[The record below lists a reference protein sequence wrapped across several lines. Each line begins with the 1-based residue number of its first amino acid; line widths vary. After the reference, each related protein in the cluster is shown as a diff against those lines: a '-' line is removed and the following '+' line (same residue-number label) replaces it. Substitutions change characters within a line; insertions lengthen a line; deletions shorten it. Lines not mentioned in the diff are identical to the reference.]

1 MQQFNFVS
9 IKLTLCLIIG
19 IVLGFYW
26 NVKPHWVLILLFSLL
41 PFLYLSFKKQ
51 KRRTFPFFECFT
63 ATTTIILGIF
73 TVNFSASNTWEGAPD
88 NPKEGITGSW
98 ELKILEVLKPDS
110 YSQRYITQLHSLDGS
125 RSRGQLLLTLPSDST
140 TKQLRV
146 DDELMLWG
154 KAEIIRPPLNP
165 NSFDYQD
172 YLAKQGIRYQI
183 RAQPNQFKV
192 QEDPISTFYG
202 MASRFRNRIIY
213 NLKHEAFGKEELGV
227 IQALVLGQ
235 RDDISEDTY
244 KSYRDAGAVHIL
256 AVSGLHVGI
265 LLLLFQFLLSPL
277 ERLPKGKILKLIA
290 VVLFLWIYAFIAG
303 LSPSIVRAVT
313 MFSFVAYAMH
323 LNRPTNAFNILAL
336 SMFFILLIKPLFLF
350 QVGFQMSYAAV
361 FAIVWLYP
369 KLQRFWYPENII
381 LQKLWQLM
389 SVSIA
394 AQMGVLPISLYYFHQ
409 FPALFFVSNLLV
421 VPFLGLL
428 LGMGIL
434 VIVLALIHA
443 LPHQLVEFYNF
454 LIGTMNAIVAWVG
467 KQEGF
472 VIRDI
477 PFDQIQIVLGYVFII
492 ALVRTLSKPRIKN
505 IWFFGISI
513 LLMQLWVIGNQW
525 QSNTTQSLILAHQ
538 TKQSLLLHQQGNSI
552 NIHANDTLLKPRWI
566 ENFKIAERTAS
577 TNVHSLKN
585 SYHLNQGKLYI
596 MDSSGI
602 YPRPNEIYYLLLT
615 QSPKVHL
622 GRLLDSVKP
631 KMVLA
636 DGSNY
641 KSYVNQWERTCAE
654 KEIPFHSTSEKGFYV
669 FEIDKDQ

>member
-9 IKLTLCLIIG
+9 IKLTLCLIVG
-19 IVLGFYW
+19 IVMGFYW
-26 NVKPHWVLILLFSLL
+26 NIRPNWALILLLSLL
-41 PFLYLSFKKQ
+41 PFLYFSSKKQ
-51 KRRTFPFFECFT
+51 KRRAFPFFECLT
-63 ATTTIILGIF
+63 AITTIVLGIF
-73 TVNFSASNTWEGAPD
+73 TVTISTSSTWEEKSE
-88 NPKEGITGSW
+88 NPKEDVASLW
-98 ELKILEVLKPDS
+98 ELKIQEVLKPNS
-110 YSQRYITQLHSLDGS
+110 YSQRYITKVHSLDGS
-125 RSRGQLLLTLPSDST
+125 KSRGKLLLTLPLDST
-140 TKQLRV
+140 AKQLRV
-146 DDELMLWG
+146 DDKLALWG
-154 KAEIIRPPLNP
+154 KAETIRPPLNP

-183 RAQPNQFKV
+183 RAEPNQFRI
-192 QEDPISTFYG
+192 QENPSSTLYG
-202 MASRFRNRIIY
+202 IASRFRNRIIS
-213 NLKHEAFGKEELGV
+213 NLKQEQFGKEELSV

-265 LLLLFQFLLSPL
+265 LLFLFQFLLSPL
-277 ERLPKGKILKLIA
+277 ERLPKGKTLKLIA
-290 VVLFLWIYAFIAG
+290 VVLFLWMYAFIAG

-369 KLQRFWYPENII
+369 KLQRFWSPENVI
-381 LQKLWQLM
+381 LQKSWQLM

-394 AQMGVLPISLYYFHQ
+394 AQLGVLPISLYYFHQ

-434 VIVLALIHA
+434 VIVLSLTHT
-443 LPHQLVEFYNF
+443 LSHQVVEAYNF
-454 LIGTMNAIVAWVG
+454 LIGTMNAIVEWVG

-477 PFDQIQIVLGYVFII
+477 PFDQIQMVLGYVLII
-492 ALVRTLSKPRIKN
+492 ALVQTLSKPRVKN
-505 IWFFGISI
+505 IWFLGISI
-513 LLMQLWVIGNQW
+513 LSMQLCVIWSQW
-525 QSNTTQSLILAHQ
+525 QSNSAQSLILAHQ
-538 TKQSLLLHQQGNSI
+538 TKQSLLLHQQRDSLK
-552 NIHANDTLLKPRWI
+552 IHTSDTLLQPMWI
-566 ENFKIAERTAS
+566 DNFKIAERIAS
-577 TNVHSLKN
+577 SKVHALKN
-585 SYHLNQGKLYI
+585 SYRLNQNRI
-596 MDSSGI
+596 FVMDSFGSYPAKSGVDYI
-602 YPRPNEIYYLLLT
+602 VLT

-622 GRLLDSVKP
+622 GRLLDSVQP
-631 KMVLA
+631 KVVLA

-641 KSYVNQWERTCAE
+641 RSYVEQWKTTCAQ

-669 FEIDKDQ
+669 FNFDKD

>member
-1 MQQFNFVS
+1 MVF
-9 IKLTLCLIIG
+9 
-19 IVLGFYW
+19 
-26 NVKPHWVLILLFSLL
+26 
-41 PFLYLSFKKQ
+41 
-51 KRRTFPFFECFT
+51 
-63 ATTTIILGIF
+63 GIF
-73 TVNFSASNTWEGAPD
+73 TVTISTSSTWERRSG
-88 NPKEGITGSW
+88 NPKEDVSGLW
-98 ELKILEVLKPDS
+98 ELKIQEVLKQNS
-110 YSQRYITQLHSLDGS
+110 YSQRYITKLHSLDGS
-125 RSRGQLLLTLPSDST
+125 KSRGKLLLTLPLDST
-140 TKQLRV
+140 AKQLRV
-146 DDELMLWG
+146 DDELALWG
-154 KAEIIRPPLNP
+154 KAETIHPPLNP

-172 YLAKQGIRYQI
+172 YLAKQGIQRQI
-183 RAQPNQFKV
+183 RAEPNQFRI
-192 QEDPISTFYG
+192 QENPSSTLYG
-202 MASRFRNRIIY
+202 IASRFRNRIIS
-213 NLKHEAFGKEELGV
+213 NLKQEAFGKEELSV

-277 ERLPKGKILKLIA
+277 ERIPKGKTFKLIS
-290 VVLFLWIYAFIAG
+290 VVLLLWMYAFIAG

-369 KLQRFWYPENII
+369 KLQRFWSLENVI
-381 LQKLWQLM
+381 LQKSWQLM

-394 AQMGVLPISLYYFHQ
+394 AQLGVLPISLYYFHQ

-434 VIVLALIHA
+434 VIVMSLTHT
-443 LPHQLVEFYNF
+443 LPHQMVEAYNF
-454 LIGTMNAIVAWVG
+454 LIGAMNAIVEWVG

-477 PFDQIQIVLGYVFII
+477 PFDQVQMVLGYVLII
-492 ALVRTLSKPRIKN
+492 QLVRALSKPRVKN
-505 IWFFGISI
+505 IWFLGVGI
-513 LLMQLWVIGNQW
+513 LLMQLWVIWKQW
-525 QSNTTQSLILAHQ
+525 QSNTSQSLILAHQ
-538 TKQSLLLHQQGNSI
+538 TKQSLLLHHQGDVLNV
-552 NIHANDTLLKPRWI
+552 HCRDTLLKPRWVQ
-566 ENFKIAERTAS
+566 NFKIAERIAS
-577 TNVHSLKN
+577 TKVHELKN
-585 SYHLNQGKLYI
+585 SYRLNQNRI
-596 MDSSGI
+596 FVMDSFGNYPAKSGVDYI
-602 YPRPNEIYYLLLT
+602 VLT

-622 GRLLDSVKP
+622 GRLLDSVQP
-631 KMVLA
+631 KAVLA

-641 KSYVNQWERTCAE
+641 RSYVEQWKTTCAQ

-669 FEIDKDQ
+669 FNFDKD

>member
-1 MQQFNFVS
+1 MS

-19 IVLGFYW
+19 IVLGLYW
-26 NVKPHWVLILLFSLL
+26 NFSSYWVLILLLSLL
-41 PFLYLSFKKQ
+41 PFLYFSFKKQ
-51 KRRTFPFFECFT
+51 KRRTFPFFECLT
-63 ATTTIILGIF
+63 VVTVIVLGIF
-73 TVNFSASNTWEGAPD
+73 TVTFSMSSTWEGRFE
-88 NPKEGITGSW
+88 NTKEDVIGLW
-98 ELKILEVLKPDS
+98 ELKIQEVLKPNS
-110 YSQRYITQLHSLDGS
+110 YSQRCITHLHSLDGS
-125 RSRGQLLLTLPSDST
+125 KSRGKLLLTLPLDST
-140 TKQLRV
+140 SKLLSV
-146 DDELMLWG
+146 DDELVLWG
-154 KAEIIRPPLNP
+154 KAETIRPPLNP
-165 NSFDYQD
+165 NSFDYKD

-183 RAQPNQFKV
+183 RAQPDQFKI
-192 QEDPISTFYG
+192 QENPSSTLYG
-202 MASRFRNRIIY
+202 IASRFRNQILS
-213 NLKHEAFGKEELGV
+213 NLKQEEFGKEELSV

-265 LLLLFQFLLSPL
+265 LLLLFQFFLSPL
-277 ERLPKGKILKLIA
+277 ERLPKGKTLKLIM
-290 VVLFLWIYAFIAG
+290 VVLFLWMYAFIAG

-381 LQKLWQLM
+381 LQKSWQLM

-394 AQMGVLPISLYYFHQ
+394 AQLGVLPISLYYFHQ

-428 LGMGIL
+428 LGMGIF
-434 VIVLALIHA
+434 VIVLSFIHA
-443 LPHQLVEFYNF
+443 LPHQVAEVYNF
-454 LIGTMNAIVAWVG
+454 LIGTMNTIVAWVG

-477 PFDQIQIVLGYVFII
+477 PFDQIQMVLGYVLII
-492 ALVRTLSKPRIKN
+492 ALVRTLSKPKVKN
-505 IWFFGISI
+505 VWLLGISI
-513 LLMQLWVIGNQW
+513 LMMQLWVIWNQQ
-525 QSNTTQSLILAHQ
+525 QSNTVQSLILANQ
-538 TKQSLLLHQQGNSI
+538 TKQSLLLYQNGNNL
-552 NIHANDTLLKPRWI
+552 NIHANDTLLNPSWI
-566 ENFKIAERTAS
+566 DNFKIAKRIS
-577 TNVHSLKN
+577 SSKVHSLKN
-585 SYHLNQGKLYI
+585 SYHLSQKRI
-596 MDSSGI
+596 FVMDSFGNYPLKSGVD
-602 YPRPNEIYYLLLT
+602 YLVLT

-622 GRLLDSVKP
+622 GRLLDSVGP
-631 KMVLA
+631 KLVLA

-641 KSYVNQWERTCAE
+641 KSYVRQWKTTCAQ
-654 KEIPFHSTSEKGFYV
+654 KEIPFQSTSEKGFYV
-669 FEIDKDQ
+669 FNLEED